1 MTARPT
7 NALLLILANSFVP
20 LDPVIFQSV
29 QQKLGLKLEVSRA
42 PIEMLVVD
50 HAEKNTTAN

>member
-1 MTARPT
+1 
-7 NALLLILANSFVP
+7 
-20 LDPVIFQSV
+20 V